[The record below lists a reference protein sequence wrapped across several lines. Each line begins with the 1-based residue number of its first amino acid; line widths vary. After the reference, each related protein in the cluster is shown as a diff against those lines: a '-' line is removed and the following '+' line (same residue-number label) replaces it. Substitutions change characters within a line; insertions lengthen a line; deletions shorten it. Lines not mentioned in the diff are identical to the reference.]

1 MPELI
6 QQQVPDYVGG
16 ILKGYQ
22 FSQQAKTNQLALLAA
37 QQDMDIN
44 QQKLVQAQAENVL
57 TRTASMGDQDA
68 LRRLAGYNPT
78 RAEGIRK
85 QQDYTDVQGAR
96 VLDSYASLPKYAFTQ
111 AKWQQLHTEYK
122 EATGRE
128 LPLPS
133 DKSEEGIL
141 EFKRLTSRLKG
152 REQDLK
158 EQYQAAQIKTEGFQ
172 QAKYG
177 VDIQKGRQDL
187 RKGEIELSV
196 AEQERKNMSELGLT
210 PTAYKSYQ
218 TNVGQNLAD
227 RNKPLSQ
234 ESAKV
239 VSLAQGGLDITAQL
253 KDQFFDPKTGNFEK
267 VKFGKA
273 AAGAILPNVIASE
286 DAQFFETR
294 RQNLSDLVGRMRSG
308 GAINDD
314 EEERFLKLIPRFGD
328 SKETVKYKLNQLN
341 KEFSSVQKNM
351 DPYGARGTDY
361 KKQTLF
367 ENKEPQMSAPE
378 GTMIKGKD
386 GQTYIKTGGK
396 WEQSL

>member
-6 QQQVPDYVGG
+6 QQQAPDYVGN

-22 FSQQAKTNQLALLAA
+22 FGQQAKANQLQLLAA
-37 QQDMDIN
+37 QQEMDIN
-44 QQKLVQAQAENVL
+44 KAKFAQAQAENIL
-57 TRTASMGDQDA
+57 SETAATGDINA
-68 LRRLAGYNPT
+68 LQRLAGLNPT

-85 QQDYTDVQGAR
+85 QQEFSDIQGAR
-96 VLDSYASLPKYAFTQ
+96 VLDSYASMPQYAFSQ
-111 AKWQQLHTEYK
+111 KKWEQMHNEYR
-122 EATGRE
+122 EATGKE

-133 DKSEEGIL
+133 DKSPESIL
-141 EFKRLTSRLKG
+141 EFKRLSSRLKG

-158 EQYQAAQIKTEGFQ
+158 EQYQSAQIKTEGLQ

-177 VDIQKGRQDL
+177 VDIQKGKQDL

-218 TNVGQNLAD
+218 QNVGQNLAD

-239 VSLAQGGLDITAQL
+239 VSLAQGGLDIAAQL
-253 KDQFFDPKTGNFEK
+253 KDQFFNPKTGAFEK
-267 VKFGKA
+267 AKFGRA
-273 AAGAILPNVIASE
+273 AAGSILPNVIASE
-286 DAQFFETR
+286 DAQFLETR

-308 GAINDD
+308 GAINKD
-314 EEERFLKLIPRFGD
+314 EETRFLKLIPRFGD
-328 SKETVKYKLNQLN
+328 KEETIKYKLNQLN
-341 KEFSSVQKNM
+341 KEFASVQKAM

-367 ENKEPQMSAPE
+367 ISVKDMSDE
-378 GTMIKGKD
+378 D
-386 GQTYIKTGGK
+386 LLNSLSGGN
-396 WEQSL
+396 

>member
-6 QQQVPDYVGG
+6 QQQVPDFVGNV
-16 ILKGYQ
+16 LRGYQ
-22 FSQQAKTNQLALLAA
+22 FGQQAKANQLELLAKE
-37 QQDMDIN
+37 QEMDIN
-44 QQKLVQAQAENVL
+44 KAKFAQTQAENIL
-57 TRTASMGDQDA
+57 SETASIGDQNA
-68 LRRLAGYNPT
+68 LQRLAGLNPT

-85 QQDYTDVQGAR
+85 QQDYNDVQGAR
-96 VLDSYASLPKYAFTQ
+96 ILDSYASMPQYAFSQ
-111 AKWQQLHTEYK
+111 KKWEQMHNEYR
-122 EATGRE
+122 ETTGRE

-133 DKSEEGIL
+133 DKSPEAIL
-141 EFKRLTSRLKG
+141 EFKRLSSRLKG

-239 VSLAQGGLDITAQL
+239 VSLAQGGLDIAAQL
-253 KDQFFDPKTGNFEK
+253 KDQFFDPKTGGFEK
-267 VKFGKA
+267 AKFGRA
-273 AAGAILPNVIASE
+273 AAGSILPNVMASE
-286 DAQFFETR
+286 DAQFLETR
-294 RQNLSDLVGRMRSG
+294 RQNLADLIGRMRSG
-308 GAINDD
+308 GAINKD
-314 EEERFLKLIPRFGD
+314 EEKRFLKLIPRFGD
-328 SKETVKYKLNQLN
+328 EEETIKYKLNQLN
-341 KEFSSVQKNM
+341 KEFAAVQEAM

-361 KKQTLF
+361 KKQTLL
-367 ENKEPQMSAPE
+367 NSVKDMSNE
-378 GTMIKGKD
+378 DIIKSLM
-386 GQTYIKTGGK
+386 GGV
-396 WEQSL
+396 E

>member
-6 QQQVPDYVGG
+6 QQQVPDFVGNV
-16 ILKGYQ
+16 LRGYQ
-22 FSQQAKTNQLALLAA
+22 FGQQAKANQLELLAKE
-37 QQDMDIN
+37 QEMDIN
-44 QQKLVQAQAENVL
+44 KAKFAQTQAENIL
-57 TRTASMGDQDA
+57 SETASIGDQNA
-68 LRRLAGYNPT
+68 LQRLAGLNPT

-85 QQDYTDVQGAR
+85 QQDYNDVQGAR
-96 VLDSYASLPKYAFTQ
+96 ILDSYASMPQYAFSQ
-111 AKWQQLHTEYK
+111 KKWEQMHNEYR
-122 EATGRE
+122 ETTGRE

-133 DKSEEGIL
+133 DKSPEAIL
-141 EFKRLTSRLKG
+141 EFKRLSSRLKG

-158 EQYQAAQIKTEGFQ
+158 EQYQSAQIKTEGFQ

-239 VSLAQGGLDITAQL
+239 VSLAQGGLDIAAQL
-253 KDQFFDPKTGNFEK
+253 KDQFFDPKTGGFEK
-267 VKFGKA
+267 AKFGRA
-273 AAGAILPNVIASE
+273 AAGSILPNVMASE
-286 DAQFFETR
+286 DAQFLETR
-294 RQNLSDLVGRMRSG
+294 RQNLADLIGRMRSG
-308 GAINDD
+308 GAINKD
-314 EEERFLKLIPRFGD
+314 EEKRFLKLIPRFGD
-328 SKETVKYKLNQLN
+328 EEETIKYKLNQLN
-341 KEFSSVQKNM
+341 KEFAAVQEAM

-367 ENKEPQMSAPE
+367 NSVKDMSNE
-378 GTMIKGKD
+378 DIIKSLM
-386 GQTYIKTGGK
+386 GGV
-396 WEQSL
+396 E

>member
-6 QQQVPDYVGG
+6 QQQTPDYVGN

-22 FSQQAKTNQLALLAA
+22 FGQQAKANQLQFLAA
-37 QQDMDIN
+37 QQEMDIN
-44 QQKLVQAQAENVL
+44 KAKFAQTQAENIL
-57 TRTASMGDQDA
+57 AQKASIGDQNA
-68 LRRLAGYNPT
+68 LQRLAGLNPT

-85 QQDYTDVQGAR
+85 QQDYNDVQGAR
-96 VLDSYASLPKYAFTQ
+96 ILDAFDTLPQYARNQKRWEQMHNDYR
-111 AKWQQLHTEYK
+111 

-128 LPLPS
+128 LPLPANFP
-133 DKSEEGIL
+133 SERNDPAIA
-141 EFKRLTSRLKG
+141 EFNALKTRLKG

-158 EQYQAAQIKTEGFQ
+158 EQYQSAQIKTEGLQ
-172 QAKYG
+172 QGKIG
-177 VDIQKGRQDL
+177 VDIQKGKQDL

-239 VSLAQGGLDITAQL
+239 VSLAQGGLDIAAQL

-267 VKFGKA
+267 AKFGKA
-273 AAGAILPNVIASE
+273 AAGSILPNVMASE
-286 DAQFFETR
+286 DAQTFETR
-294 RQNLSDLVGRMRSG
+294 RQNLSDLIGRMRSG
-308 GAINDD
+308 GAINKD
-314 EEERFLKLIPRFGD
+314 EEKRFLKLIPRFGD
-328 SKETVKYKLNQLN
+328 GEEVVKYKLNQLN
-341 KEFSSVQKNM
+341 KEFSAVQKAM
-351 DPYGARGTDY
+351 DPYGVRGTDY

-367 ENKEPQMSAPE
+367 NSVKDMSNE
-378 GTMIKGKD
+378 DIIKSLM
-386 GQTYIKTGGK
+386 GGA
-396 WEQSL
+396 E